1 MFHFVDEP
9 LNQRRWLGEGRNA
22 RWRHN
27 GSAPNHNHVAQQKK
41 IAEVKTWKTKKTRSS
56 RVRATAQ
63 QYPELEKLKGNIFHG
78 NQVANVKQLEYM
90 LVELQNDWML
100 TCLRIVV
107 QVNAQNSQHLPT
119 ISTYSPTV
127 LLMMNEISLMIVM
140 CLLQEPVRVNRIPTD
155 GDTDANIIITLEGQY
170 GLCEV
175 LSTGLDTTFSFGA
188 NILHLIRERSCCW
201 RVPTMWCCH

>member
-107 QVNAQNSQHLPT
+107 Q
-119 ISTYSPTV
+119 
-127 LLMMNEISLMIVM
+127 
-140 CLLQEPVRVNRIPTD
+140 EPVRVNRIPTD

-170 GLCEV
+170 ELEMNKPSSR
-175 LSTGLDTTFSFGA
+175 LL
-188 NILHLIRERSCCW
+188 
-201 RVPTMWCCH
+201 M